1 LVEDS
6 LDQHKIRSD
15 HMPDKAEDGAD
26 GQAPAHLWPET
37 QRWLLSVLDGYFLEE
52 HHVRLLTL
60 AGEAWERNVE
70 ARNRLAQEGLTVE
83 GRSGLKPHPCI
94 AIERDAKAQFA
105 ALVKQ
110 LGLDDVGEPRTGPGR
125 PPSGVGISWARLN
138 GMPEPKRKGRQKRGE
153 SYA

>member
-1 LVEDS
+1 L
-6 LDQHKIRSD
+6 
-15 HMPDKAEDGAD
+15 
-26 GQAPAHLWPET
+26 T
-37 QRWLLSVLDGYFLEE
+37 SVLEGYLLEE

-70 ARNRLAQEGLTVE
+70 ARSRLASEGLTVE

-125 PPSGVGISWARLN
+125 PPSGVGISWAALH
-138 GMPEPKRKGRQKRGE
+138 GLPEPKRKGRQRRRDNH
-153 SYA
+153 A